1 MTSSTLETET
11 MEVSL
16 EAVMDANGELSSP
29 IIQEEQVR
37 LVDSTSTDEDSILI
51 R

>member
-1 MTSSTLETET
+1 MTSSTPEPET

-16 EAVMDANGELSSP
+16 EAVVDANGELSSP

-37 LVDSTSTDEDSILI
+37 LVDRFDVKV
-51 R
+51 

>member
-1 MTSSTLETET
+1 

-16 EAVMDANGELSSP
+16 EAVMDANNGELTSP

-37 LVDSTSTDEDSILI
+37 LIDTVL
-51 R
+51 